1 MLEGRGPLEVL
12 KLLQVLL
19 RDDREALHAAQCQ
32 LRQHGQR
39 LLLLHVLAALM
50 WFVDRVLP
58 CRARGLV
65 GAPYLAQAQ
74 RPGYLSLRVVVYLV
88 TGVVVQGELL
98 GPVVVI
104 IALLIAHL
112 LVGQF

>member
-19 RDDREALHAAQCQ
+19 RGDREALHAAQCQ
-32 LRQHGQR
+32 LWQHSQR
-39 LLLLHVLAALM
+39 FLLLHVLAALM
-50 WFVDRVLP
+50 RLVDRVLP
-58 CRARGLV
+58 CGARGLV

-74 RPGYLSLRVVVYLV
+74 RSGYLPLRVVVYLV
-88 TGVVVQGELL
+88 AGVVVQGELL
-98 GPVVVI
+98 GLVVVI